1 MLAAYSG
8 NDASPQFLPAEEHV
22 QIDGTG
28 GETDGLRFSGDAT
41 LQMGEELIIV
51 FSGAVFIL
59 VGVSVKPGERKDG
72 GKTIFKAL

>member
-8 NDASPQFLPAEEHV
+8 DDTSPQFLPAEEHV

-28 GETDGLRFSGDAT
+28 RETDGLRFSGDAT
-41 LQMGEELIIV
+41 LQMGEELIII
-51 FSGAVFIL
+51 FGSAAFIL

-72 GKTIFKAL
+72 GKTVFKAL